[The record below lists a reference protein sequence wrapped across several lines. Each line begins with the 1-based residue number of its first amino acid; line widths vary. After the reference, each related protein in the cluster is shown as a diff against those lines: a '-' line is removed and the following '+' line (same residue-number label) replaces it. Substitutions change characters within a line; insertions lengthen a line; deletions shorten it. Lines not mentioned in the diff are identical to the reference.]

1 MINGSAYLDL
11 GTSTKRK
18 ETKKQSYLT
27 IKEGEEVKRTDNS
40 LINEIILSY
49 TKDSFNKVILIKDR

>member
-40 LINEIILSY
+40 LINELILSY
-49 TKDSFNKVILIKDR
+49 KKDSFNKVIFVKDR